1 MAYGARLES
10 VLGATPQGFESLIL
24 RHPLSCLSSLV
35 PAGRYFSGTAGVLVA
50 AGVGLGPLAFALA
63 LARSLAASALSARSA

>member
-24 RHPLSCLSSLV
+24 RFADQALC
-35 PAGRYFSGTAGVLVA
+35 RVLLCVSVITLRVWSQFRSTREGLKPPDQRIPGYMTGFA
-50 AGVGLGPLAFALA
+50 AD
-63 LARSLAASALSARSA
+63 